1 MLKEL
6 KKELILFFVF
16 LVISIFLMVNL
27 AYAGLGVSPCKLEFS
42 VSSGEVY
49 TQDITVRNISGEAV
63 HIVSSIMDSRE
74 ETDGSPNFMKSGSYQ
89 YGAAKWIKI
98 DPAEA
103 DIPANSSIKFKMSF
117 APSEDQVGG
126 RYGAILFKAVP
137 KVTETTK
144 GKGLKVVTLAQV
156 ATLILAKIEGSTEKK
171 GIIERLT
178 ILQDKPGSSIKFNI
192 LFKNQ
197 GNIHFSPGGNITI
210 KDINNKVID
219 KILIT
224 PGTILPDCSRWINAI
239 YQLKEMQVGTYKAEI
254 EVTLE
259 KAKLLNKKV
268 SFSIIRPGE
277 LAQPKAEIFD
287 FPEIKVVQ
295 RRPINFNFLFT
306 NAGNVKLNPKI
317 NLEIKDFE
325 DNLITTIPIVS
336 KEINIG
342 SSEEFK
348 GIWEKG
354 LSVGNYQAI
363 VNAEYSKPE
372 FGGIKKTAATAKIA
386 VIEKE
391 LVLKGEISKF
401 MVDSIKSG
409 EAVVPQL
416 FFKNTGNTEFSVE
429 GLIEL
434 KNSAGKTV
442 GQIPVNKIELAEK
455 EEKRLGM
462 NWSGTLPVG
471 LYKAVVTLIYGGGK
485 MASGEA
491 SFLVK

>member
-1 MLKEL
+1 LLKQA
-6 KKELILFFVF
+6 KKELILISFFF
-16 LVISIFLMVNL
+16 ISISIFLVVNF
-27 AYAGLGVSPCKLEFS
+27 AYAGIGVSPFKVEFL
-42 VSSGEVY
+42 VSPGEIY
-49 TQDITVRNISGEAV
+49 TNDIIVRNTGGETV
-63 HIVSSIMDSRE
+63 HVISSIMDASE
-74 ETDGSPNFMKSGSYQ
+74 KTDGSPNFMKSGSYQ
-89 YGAAKWIKI
+89 YGASKWIKI
-98 DPAEA
+98 DPVEA

-117 APSEDQVGG
+117 TPSEGQVGG
-126 RYGAILFKAVP
+126 RYGAILFKALP
-137 KVTETTK
+137 KVKGTTK
-144 GKGLKVVTLAQV
+144 EKGLKVVTLAQV
-156 ATLILAKIEGSTEKK
+156 VTLILAKIEGPTEKK

-178 ILQDKPGSSIKFNI
+178 ISQDKPGSSIKFNI
-192 LFKNQ
+192 LFKNR

-210 KDINNKVID
+210 KDINDKVID

-254 EVTLE
+254 AVALG

-277 LAQPKAEIFD
+277 LGQPKAEIFD
-287 FPEIKVVQ
+287 FSEIKVVQ
-295 RRPINFNFLFT
+295 KRPINFSFF
-306 NAGNVKLNPKI
+306 
-317 NLEIKDFE
+317 
-325 DNLITTIPIVS
+325 IPIAS
-336 KEINIG
+336 KEIGVG

-348 GIWEKG
+348 GIWGKG
-354 LSVGNYQAI
+354 LPVGNYQAI

-372 FGGIKKTAATAKIA
+372 FGGIKKAVATAKIT

-391 LVLKGEISKF
+391 LVLRGEISSF
-401 MVDSIKSG
+401 TIDSIKSG

-416 FFKNTGNTEFSVE
+416 FFRNTGNTDFTVE

-442 GQIPVNKIELAEK
+442 GQMPINKITLAEK
-455 EEKRLGM
+455 EEKRLGQ

-471 LYKAVVTLIYGGGK
+471 LYKAVVTLIYAGGK
-485 MASGEA
+485 MVTGEA